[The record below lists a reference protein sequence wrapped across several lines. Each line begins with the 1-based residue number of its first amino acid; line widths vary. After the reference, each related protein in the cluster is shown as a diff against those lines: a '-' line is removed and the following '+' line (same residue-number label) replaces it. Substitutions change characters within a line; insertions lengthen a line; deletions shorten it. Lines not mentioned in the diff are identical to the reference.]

1 MRTKFHIIAGTTTHE
16 ISTTDI
22 KNWDEVKFT
31 LERKDY
37 SGVTRTFSSQFEF
50 VGEAYSLLRD
60 MYLSDGFLASASVAV
75 STKNNDWTYTEQF
88 RCPLDFSTIEIEHGV
103 LTISS
108 IDNTLA
114 GLLKAKK
121 STKFEWPVSDFTF
134 QRVSVAR
141 LAIVNSANFRFT
153 ESYTSNAAFFELIRT
168 SDAIVTTE
176 YIEPKNQTHIAPL
189 NEFFAKVTS
198 PGATLKVVVEG
209 VVRCP
214 FCPYYCDG
222 YNDIAYNNISEV

>member
-88 RCPLDFSTIEIEHGV
+88 RCPLDFSTIEIADGV
-103 LTISS
+103 LTNTEGFTQQLNS
-108 IDNTLA
+108 IDVAATMNKVNQTLTNVQQMTDA
-114 GLLKAKK
+114 LNSKEGTLGLLMHD
-121 STKFEWPVSDFTF
+121 P
-134 QRVSVAR
+134 Q
-141 LAIVNSANFRFT
+141 LYNNL
-153 ESYTSNAAFFELIRT
+153 NAT
-168 SDAIVTTE
+168 MSDADKLMIDFRE
-176 YIEPKNQTHIAPL
+176 HPKRYIHFSVFGK
-189 NEFFAKVTS
+189 KD
-198 PGATLKVVVEG
+198 K
-209 VVRCP
+209 
-214 FCPYYCDG
+214 
-222 YNDIAYNNISEV
+222 